1 MVVDVD
7 LGQHLLVPVASARVL
22 VHHVDQFAD
31 GVLPVAHHAGGGA
44 FGGGHEL
51 VVDHQQAVV
60 QPGDEA
66 LHDGPAAHLLG
77 LFQGRHGLVPGL
89 DADGG
94 PTTVVAPD
102 GLDHAGVADPV
113 EGLGQSL
120 LGAHHPAARHGDLVA
135 LEQLLGLLLVAG
147 DLHPDV
153 ARAAGDGGADA
164 LLVNAVAQLHQAL

>member
-77 LFQGRHGLVPGL
+77 LSRAATASSQVLMPM
-89 DADGG
+89 
-94 PTTVVAPD
+94 VAPRPWLPPMGFD
-102 GLDHAGVADPV
+102 TQG
-113 EGLGQSL
+113 
-120 LGAHHPAARHGDLVA
+120 
-135 LEQLLGLLLVAG
+135 
-147 DLHPDV
+147 
-153 ARAAGDGGADA
+153 
-164 LLVNAVAQLHQAL
+164 